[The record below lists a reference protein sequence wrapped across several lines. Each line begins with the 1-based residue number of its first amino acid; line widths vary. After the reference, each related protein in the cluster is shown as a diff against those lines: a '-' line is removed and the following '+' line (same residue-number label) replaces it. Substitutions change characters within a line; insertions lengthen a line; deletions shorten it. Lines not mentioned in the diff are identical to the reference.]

1 MSSSC
6 DHTHRTDCS
15 CDGQEAN
22 DRALLPLHRDAV
34 VRDEFEL
41 RPYQRDGIEAVRRY
55 LDGGGTAGLLV
66 WPTGA
71 GKSVALAAIAEY
83 IVSRGGRVLIVSHV
97 AELVEQDA
105 VAVERVLG
113 SDAVG
118 IISNGLGRR
127 KRGRPVTVASI
138 QSIYLRPEQVGPID
152 VVIVDE
158 AHLVSYPQ
166 NGMYAR
172 LLSALRRDRPVALI
186 GLTATPYRMSSGRL
200 TDPFDGQPPL
210 FDRIV
215 HEASIRDLIADKY
228 LARPI
233 AMATRRAIDTAGIGI
248 SQGEFRADQM
258 ELAVSSE
265 ELNRAIVSEIIESG
279 RDRRSWLVFASSVV
293 HAHALTREF
302 FDAEYS
308 AAVIDGN
315 TPSDQRRELIGLFR
329 SGKIR
334 CLVGCNIFTTG
345 FDAPAVDLIA
355 VCRPTLS
362 PSLHVQ
368 MLGRGTRLSPATGKT
383 DCLVLDFAGN
393 CARHGPLDLIDGE
406 RTSDE
411 KRGGGKPRSKPCPA
425 CSTLVAIAAR
435 QCAECGAAFE
445 IEAPETKLLPSA
457 VAAPVLSD
465 DEPEG
470 EWKAVRSI
478 RVRCHEKNGSAS
490 IKIEYLTERS
500 VIPILDFLHFDSSS
514 QFAKRMASRRWAEL
528 SSNPTIIPR
537 STSEALRIAGDIVA
551 PDAICVT
558 TNAKGFPTVT
568 GIRRLRVA
576 A

>member
-1 MSSSC
+1 M
-6 DHTHRTDCS
+6 
-15 CDGQEAN
+15 A
-22 DRALLPLHRDAV
+22 
-34 VRDEFEL
+34 EFSL
-41 RPYQRDGIEAVRRY
+41 RPYQLAGIEAVCRY
-55 LDGGGTAGLLV
+55 LDASGPAGLLV

-71 GKSVALAAIAEY
+71 GKSVALAATAEY
-83 IVSRGGRVLIVSHV
+83 CVSRGYRVLIVSHV

-105 VAVERVLG
+105 AAVERVLG
-113 SDAVG
+113 CAAVG
-118 IISNGLGRR
+118 VVSAGLGRQEF
-127 KRGRPVTVASI
+127 GRPVTVASV
-138 QSIYLRPEQVGPID
+138 QSVYSNPEQLGLID
-152 VVIVDE
+152 VVLIDE
-158 AHLVSYPQ
+158 AHLLSHR
-166 NGMYAR
+166 NSSMYGR
-172 LLSALRRDRPVALI
+172 LLAGLRSQRPVALI
-186 GLTATPYRMSSGRL
+186 GLTATPYRLKSGRL
-200 TDPFDGQPPL
+200 TDPFVGQPPL

-215 HEASIRDLIADKY
+215 HEVSIRDLIADKY

-233 AMATRRAIDTAGIGI
+233 TKAARRAIDTASIGVR
-248 SQGEFRADQM
+248 QGEFRADQM
-258 ELAVSSE
+258 DAAINVD
-265 ELNRAIVSEIIESG
+265 ELNRAIVSEIIEHG
-279 RDRRSWLVFASSVV
+279 RDRRSWLVFATSVA

-302 FDAEYS
+302 TDADVPT
-308 AAVIDGN
+308 AVIDGD
-315 TPSDQRRELIGLFR
+315 TPADQRRELIRLFR
-329 SGKIR
+329 AGDLR

-362 PSLHVQ
+362 PGLHVQ

-411 KRGGGKPRSKPCPA
+411 KRGGGRPRSKPCPSCA
-425 CSTLVAIAAR
+425 TLVAIAAR
-435 QCAECGAAFE
+435 QCDECGAAFE

-470 EWKAVRSI
+470 EWKAVRMI
-478 RVRCHEKNGSAS
+478 RVGCHEKNGTAS
-490 IKIEYLTERS
+490 IKLQYFVQRS
-500 VIPILDFLHFDSSS
+500 VIPILEFLSFDSSN
-514 QFAKRMASRRWAEL
+514 FIARRIAARRWAEL

-537 STSEALRIAGDIVA
+537 STAEALRMKGDIVE

-568 GIRRLRVA
+568 GIRRLKSA

>member
-1 MSSSC
+1 MSLSVP
-6 DHTHRTDCS
+6 
-15 CDGQEAN
+15 AKM
-22 DRALLPLHRDAV
+22 
-34 VRDEFEL
+34 EL
-41 RPYQRDGIEAVRRY
+41 RPYQLAGIEAVEHY
-55 LDGGGTAGLLV
+55 LSAGGPAGLIV

-105 VAVERVLG
+105 AAVERVLG
-113 SDAVG
+113 SAAVG
-118 IISNGLGRR
+118 VISAGLRLR
-127 KRGRPVTVASI
+127 KRGRPVTVASV
-138 QSIYLRPEQVGPID
+138 QSVYSNPDQLGPID
-152 VVIVDE
+152 VVLIDE
-158 AHLVSYPQ
+158 AHLLSHKTS
-166 NGMYAR
+166 GMYGR
-172 LLSALRRDRPVALI
+172 LLTALRAQRQVALI
-186 GLTATPYRMSSGRL
+186 GLTATPYRMQSGRL
-200 TDPFDGQPPL
+200 TDPWDGLPLL
-210 FDRIV
+210 FDQIV
-215 HEASIRDLIADKY
+215 HEVNIRDLIADGY
-228 LARPI
+228 LSRPI
-233 AMATRRAIDTAGIGI
+233 AMATRRAIDTASIGVR
-248 SQGEFRADQM
+248 QGEFRPDQM

-265 ELNRAIVSEIIESG
+265 ELNRAIVSEIIENG
-279 RDRRSWLVFASSVV
+279 RNRRSWLVFATSV
-293 HAHALTREF
+293 AHARALAREF
-302 FDAEYS
+302 ADADVPT
-308 AAVIDGN
+308 AVIDGN

-329 SGKIR
+329 AGDLR

-362 PSLHVQ
+362 PGLHVQ

-411 KRGGGKPRSKPCPA
+411 KRGGGGPRSKPCPV
-425 CSTLVAIAAR
+425 CREYVAIAAR
-435 QCAECGAAFE
+435 ECECGAAFE

-457 VAAPVLSD
+457 VAAQVLSD

-478 RVRCHEKNGSAS
+478 QVSCHEKNGTAS
-490 IKIEYLTERS
+490 IKLQYFLQRS
-500 VIPILDFLHFDSSS
+500 AIPILEFLSFDSSN
-514 QFAKRMASRRWAEL
+514 FIARRIAARRWAEL

-537 STSEALRIAGDIVA
+537 STSEALRMADDIVA

-568 GIRRLRVA
+568 GVRRLQIA